1 MSYLLGIDAGT
12 TMVKAALFDEDRGA
26 VADASVDC
34 TVSFSDEHR
43 AEIDMG
49 LYWEACIKCINEIS
63 KKEKIHFKDI
73 EAISI
78 SSQGVTF
85 VPIDRYGRELRK
97 GIFYYDTRAV
107 SEARALIEHFGED
120 KIYEVTGQPAVSA
133 QLEAAKL
140 MWIHRN
146 EPDCYKEIYKILLV
160 HDYLAYK
167 FTGKC
172 VCVQPVISSS
182 LLFDLRQKR
191 WWGEILDFIGLSEEK
206 LPDIYKPGDPIGP
219 ITKEVSGETGISSD
233 AQVVAGA
240 IDQVCG
246 MLGIGNT
253 HSGILSESTGS
264 VLAIHMVSD
273 DIFNRQDAGVY
284 NFCNA
289 VADTY
294 ALISVCP
301 SAGTTLNWFKETFC
315 EKEKE
320 EAQNKGVDIFDLLLK
335 KAEKIDAGSEG
346 LIMLPHLAG
355 MGSPS
360 PNMSAKGMFYG
371 FRLHHKKP
379 HFVRSLVE
387 SIAYM
392 LKSNI
397 DVFKNSGLE
406 IEGIRSFGGGS
417 KSRIWN
423 QIKADVCGLPVI
435 TSNFHEPGCQ
445 GAAVLAGVGSGIYKN
460 IEDGCRR
467 LISLGKP
474 VCPDQ
479 ENLKR
484 YEQGY
489 EEYLK
494 LSTAVEP
501 LFA

>member
-1 MSYLLGIDAGT
+1 MAYLLGIDAGT
-12 TMVKAALFDEDRGA
+12 TMVKAALIDEDRGA

-34 TVSFSDEHR
+34 TVSFSDEHHV
-43 AEIDMG
+43 EIDMG
-49 LYWEACIKCINEIS
+49 LYWEACKECIHKIS

-73 EAISI
+73 KGISI

-97 GIFYYDTRAV
+97 GIVFYDTRAV

-120 KIYEVTGQPAVSA
+120 NIYEITGQPAVSA

-140 MWIHRN
+140 MWIHKH
-146 EPDCYKEIYKILLV
+146 EPGCYKEIYKILLV

-167 FTGKC
+167 FTGKYA
-172 VCVQPVISSS
+172 CVQPVISSS

-191 WWGEILDFIGLSEEK
+191 WWEEMLDFIVLSKEK
-206 LPDIYKPGDPIGP
+206 LPEIYRPGDPIGP
-219 ITKEVSGETGISSD
+219 ITKKVSGETGISSD
-233 AQVVAGA
+233 ALVAAGA

-246 MLGIGNT
+246 MLGMGNT

-264 VLAIHMVSD
+264 VLAIHTVSD
-273 DIFNRQDAGVY
+273 NIFSRREAGIY

-289 VADTY
+289 VANTY

-301 SAGTTLNWFKETFC
+301 SAGTTLNWFKDTFC

-320 EAQNKGVDIFDLLLK
+320 EAQNKGIDVFDLLLK
-335 KAEKIDAGSEG
+335 KADQIPAGSDG

-355 MGSPS
+355 MGSPR
-360 PNMSAKGMFYG
+360 PNISAKGVFYG

-387 SIAYM
+387 SIVYM

-397 DVFKNSGLE
+397 DVYKNNGLE

-417 KSRIWN
+417 KSGVWN
-423 QIKADVCGLPVI
+423 QIKADICGLPVI

-460 IEDGCRR
+460 IEDGCSR
-467 LISLGKP
+467 LISLGEP
-474 VCPDQ
+474 VYPDK
-479 ENLKR
+479 ENQKR
-484 YEQGY
+484 YEHGY
-489 EEYLK
+489 GEYLR
-494 LSTAVEP
+494 LSAIVGPMFE
-501 LFA
+501 

>member
-1 MSYLLGIDAGT
+1 MAYLLGIDSGT

-34 TVSFSDEHR
+34 TVSFTDAHHS
-43 AEIDMG
+43 EIDMG
-49 LYWEACIKCINEIS
+49 LYWEACKECIHKIS
-63 KKEKIHFKDI
+63 KKEKKHFKEI
-73 EAISI
+73 KAISI

-85 VPIDRYGRELRK
+85 VPVDRDGRDLRR
-97 GIFYYDTRAV
+97 GIVFYDTRAG
-107 SEARALIEHFGED
+107 SEARILMEHFGED
-120 KIYEVTGQPAVSA
+120 KIYEITGQPSVSA

-140 MWIHRN
+140 LWISRH
-146 EPDCYKEIYKILLV
+146 EPDCYREIHKILLV

-167 FTGKC
+167 FTGKFA
-172 VCVQPVISSS
+172 CVQPVISSS
-182 LLFDLRQKR
+182 LLFDLRQKI
-191 WWGEILDFIGLSEEK
+191 WWDEMLDFIGLSEEK
-206 LPDIYKPGDPIGP
+206 LPEIYRPGDPIRQ

-233 AQVVAGA
+233 ALVSAGA

-246 MLGIGNT
+246 MIGIGNT

-264 VLAIHMVSD
+264 VLAIHTVSD
-273 DIFNRQDAGVY
+273 DIFSRREAGIY

-301 SAGTTLNWFKETFC
+301 SAGATFNWFKDTFC

-320 EAQNKGVDIFDLLLK
+320 EAKNNGVDIFDMLLTE
-335 KAEKIDAGSEG
+335 ADKINAGADG

-355 MGSPS
+355 MGSPA
-360 PNMSAKGMFYG
+360 PNMSAKGVYYG

-397 DVFKNSGLE
+397 EVFKESGME
-406 IEGIRSFGGGS
+406 IEGIRSLGGGS
-417 KSRIWN
+417 KNRIWN
-423 QIKADVCGLPVI
+423 QIKADICGLSVI

-445 GAAVLAGVGSGIYKN
+445 GAAVLAGVGRGIYKD
-460 IEDGCRR
+460 IEDGCNR
-467 LISLGKP
+467 LISLSEP
-474 VCPDQ
+474 VYPNQ
-479 ENLKR
+479 ENRNR

-489 EEYLK
+489 REYMRLN
-494 LSTAVEP
+494 TALAP
-501 LFA
+501 LFG